1 MSSSS
6 RFAARRMCPD
16 NAPVFVLPSSALS
29 TTAPASAVLAVEGLA
44 VSFATTERVVAA
56 VRNLS
61 FAIGRG
67 ETVAV
72 VGESGSGKAV
82 TALAIMRLVE
92 HGGGRI
98 VDGRLRFM
106 RPGGSAVDLV
116 RLDAST
122 LRAIRGA
129 EIAMI
134 FQEPM
139 TSLNPVFQVGEQIA
153 ESIRLHQHKSHGA
166 ARAEALRMLEQV
178 RIPEARS
185 VLDRY
190 PHQLSGGMRQRVM
203 IAMAL
208 SCRPALLIADEP
220 TTALDVTIQA
230 QILTLIRLLQDEM
243 HMAVMFITHDMGV
256 VAEVADRVVVMYG
269 GEKVEDGPAE
279 RIFAAPRERYTRAL
293 LAAVPKLGALRGQDA
308 PRKYPGL
315 AMEVA
320 PPGEATAETPPPH
333 VPTATQTSARSPAKA
348 SEQRPHDGVLLR
360 VRGLTT
366 RFDVKSGFFGR
377 VRRRV
382 HAVEQVSFDLAAGET
397 LSLVGESGCGK
408 STTGRSLLRLVDIA
422 GGSVEFDGRDIAKLP
437 DDALRPV
444 RRHIQM
450 IFQDPFASLDPRLTI
465 GFSIA
470 EPLYIHGVARGAE
483 ARDRVAW
490 LLAHVGLAPEHAQRY
505 PHEFSG
511 GQRQRIA
518 IARALALQPKIIIA
532 DEAVSALDV
541 SIRAQIVN
549 LMLDLQAEFGL
560 AYLFISHDMAVVERV
575 SHRVAVM
582 YLGQIVEIGT
592 RRAIFE
598 DPRHPYTR
606 KLLAAVPVA
615 DPARRRRK
623 RELSS
628 EEIPSP
634 VRAVG
639 DEPTVLPLEEIGPGH
654 FVAKHRVGGAY

>member
-1 MSSSS
+1 VSPLATS
-6 RFAARRMCPD
+6 PT
-16 NAPVFVLPSSALS
+16 VLRVEQLS
-29 TTAPASAVLAVEGLA
+29 VE
-44 VSFATTERVVAA
+44 FATADRVVTA

-61 FAIGRG
+61 FAIDRG

-72 VGESGSGKAV
+72 VGESGSGKSV
-82 TALAIMRLVE
+82 SALSIMRLVE

-98 VDGRLRFM
+98 VGGRLEFARPEHGMLDLARTDPRMM
-106 RPGGSAVDLV
+106 RS
-116 RLDAST
+116 
-122 LRAIRGA
+122 IRGA

-139 TSLNPVFQVGEQIA
+139 TSLNPVFTVGDQIG
-153 ESIRLHQHKSHGA
+153 ESIRLHQGKDAAA

-178 RIPEARS
+178 RIPEAKQ
-185 VLDRY
+185 VLTRY

-256 VAEVADRVVVMYG
+256 VAEVADRVVVMFR
-269 GEKVEDGPAE
+269 GEKVEEGATE
-279 RIFAAPRERYTRAL
+279 KIFATPSQRYTKAL
-293 LAAVPKLGALRGQDA
+293 LSAVPRLGSLKDEDL
-308 PRKYPGL
+308 PRKFPLVTMNGM
-315 AMEVA
+315 ASSNVETTA
-320 PPGEATAETPPPH
+320 SSRPPRAGEP
-333 VPTATQTSARSPAKA
+333 
-348 SEQRPHDGVLLR
+348 LLK
-360 VRGLTT
+360 VRDLTT
-366 RFDVKSGFFGR
+366 RFDVKSGFFGH

-382 HAVEQVSFDLAAGET
+382 HAVEGVSFDLAPGET
-397 LSLVGESGCGK
+397 LALVGESGCGK

-422 GGSVEFDGRDIAKLP
+422 GGSMELEGKDIAKMQSSE
-437 DDALRPV
+437 LRPL
-444 RRHIQM
+444 RRDIQM
-450 IFQDPFASLDPRLTI
+450 IFQDPFASLDPRLTV

-470 EPLYIHGVARGAE
+470 EPLYVHGVVSGREAE
-483 ARDRVAW
+483 DRVTW
-490 LLAHVGLAPEHAQRY
+490 LLRHVGLDPDHAARY

-518 IARALALQPKIIIA
+518 IARALALNPKIIVA

-541 SIRAQIVN
+541 SIQAQIVN
-549 LMLDLQAEFGL
+549 LLLDLQTEFGL
-560 AYLFISHDMAVVERV
+560 SYLFISHDMAVVERV

-582 YLGQIVEIGT
+582 YLGQIVEIGP
-592 RRAIFE
+592 RRAVFD

-606 KLLAAVPVA
+606 KLMSAVPVA
-615 DPARRRRK
+615 DPRRRRRK

-634 VRAVG
+634 IRAIGDDPIVAPLAEVG
-639 DEPTVLPLEEIGPGH
+639 PDH
-654 FVAKHRVGGAY
+654 FVATHHVGGAY